1 MSLPPFSPAQAERRS
16 VVTDITGVVQGVGFR
31 PAVHGLAVAAGL
43 GGWVQNRSSSVRL
56 ALIGPAERIRSFLSA
71 LPSRLP
77 PHARIDTMAEIENR
91 PLPADEPIP
100 PFTIRTSEKDP
111 AAQVSIP
118 ADLAICPDCTRELFD
133 PSNRRFGHPF
143 ITCTRCGPRY
153 TVIHG
158 MPYDRIRTTLSVF
171 PLCPD
176 CAREYADPGDRRFH
190 AESIACPACGPRLF
204 LEDARGRSVSGN
216 PLRAVRAALASGA
229 IVAVRGLGGY
239 LLAADATNR
248 QTLAELRRRKNRP
261 HKPFAVQARA
271 LDCIEQQ
278 CVCEPA
284 VRSLLQSPEAP
295 IVILETRDAGATP
308 LPMDLLSPDTQTL
321 GVMLPVTPLQ
331 ALLAAPLPG
340 DPTPPLDWLVMTSGN
355 RGGEPICISQAEARA
370 RLAGIADLFLFH
382 DREINLRCDDSL
394 CVVRRG
400 APQVWRRARGY
411 APNPILL
418 RQDAPDRPQDP
429 FRLRRTV
436 LAMGAEMKNAIALGW
451 EDRIV
456 ASPHIGDLESPE
468 AVDSLR
474 QVSESLPRF
483 LDRPPEIVAI
493 DAHPDMHASRVG
505 REIAGRLGIPVR
517 EVQHHHA
524 HAAACLA
531 EHGRREGLA
540 LVFDGAGLGP
550 DGHIWGAEL
559 LALKDGTCRRLASF
573 SGVPLPGGDAAVRHP
588 VRQLAGRCVAAG
600 IDLPPAWR
608 NPLGIR
614 EEEWQVW
621 MRQSV
626 SAMLAPTTHAA
637 GRLFDSFAAALGFAN
652 ATATYEGQT
661 AIRLEAAARRYRGTL
676 PLPAVRW
683 RSVPKGEMLWVDWAD
698 AFRDLFSRP
707 VPDSETSVAWA
718 YAVHVAIADAA
729 CEMVKGGVAHTR
741 RSEVALSGGVFMN
754 GILTDLLAA
763 RLEALGIGALLHR
776 NTPPNDG
783 CIAIGQA
790 VVAGGE

>member
-1 MSLPPFSPAQAERRS
+1 MSLPSLGPGQPACRS

-31 PAVHGLAVAAGL
+31 PTVHALAVAAGL

-56 ALIGPAERIRSFLSA
+56 ALIGPPERIRSFLSS

-77 PHARIDTMAEIENR
+77 PHARIDTMTETENR
-91 PLPADEPIP
+91 LWSADQPPP
-100 PFTIRTSEKDP
+100 PFTIRPSERDP

-118 ADLAICPDCTRELFD
+118 ADLAICPDCRRELFD
-133 PSNRRFGHPF
+133 PANRRFGHPF

-158 MPYDRIRTTLSVF
+158 MPYDRVRTTLSVF

-176 CAREYADPGDRRFH
+176 CAREYGNPGDRRFH

-204 LEDARGRSVSGN
+204 LEDAGGRSVSGE
-216 PLRAVRAALASGA
+216 PMRAVRAALASGA

-248 QTLAELRRRKNRP
+248 RAIAALRRRKNRP
-261 HKPFAVQARA
+261 HKPFAVQARS
-271 LDCIEQQ
+271 LDCIEPS
-278 CVCEPA
+278 CVCGPA
-284 VRSLLQSPEAP
+284 ARALLQSPEAP
-295 IVILETRDAGATP
+295 IAILETRDAGATP
-308 LPMDLLSPDTQTL
+308 LPLDLLSPDTHTL

-355 RGGEPICISQAEARA
+355 RGGEPICISQSEARD

-394 CVVRRG
+394 CVIRRG
-400 APQVWRRARGY
+400 APQVWRRARGF
-411 APNPILL
+411 APNPIFL
-418 RQDAPDRPQDP
+418 RSAGPNRTHVP

-451 EDRIV
+451 GDRIV
-456 ASPHIGDLESPE
+456 SSPHIGDLESPE

-493 DAHPDMHASRVG
+493 DAHPDLHASRVG

-531 EHGRREGLA
+531 EQGRREGLA
-540 LVFDGAGLGP
+540 LVFDGTGLGP

-559 LALKDGTCRRLASF
+559 LALEDGACRRLASF
-573 SGVPLPGGDAAVRHP
+573 AGVPLPGGDAAVRHP

-600 IDLPPAWR
+600 IDLSPIWR
-608 NPLGIR
+608 EHLCIG

-621 MRQSV
+621 VRQS
-626 SAMLAPTTHAA
+626 AGAARAPMTHAA
-637 GRLFDSFAAALGFAN
+637 GRLFDAFSAALGFAH
-652 ATATYEGQT
+652 AAATYEGQT
-661 AIRLEAAARRYRGTL
+661 AIRLEAAARRYRNAL
-676 PLPAVRW
+676 PLPDVRW
-683 RSVPKGEMLWVDWAD
+683 RPVAQGDLLWVDWAD
-698 AFRDLFSRP
+698 AFRDLLAHAP
-707 VPDSETSVAWA
+707 PNSETSVSWA
-718 YAVHVAIADAA
+718 YAVHLAIADAA
-729 CEMVKGGVAHTR
+729 CEMVRWGVEHTK
-741 RSEVALSGGVFMN
+741 RSEIALSGGVFMN
-754 GILTDLLAA
+754 GILTDLLAT
-763 RLEALGIGALLHR
+763 RLEALGIGVLMHR

-783 CIAIGQA
+783 CIAVGQA

>member
-1 MSLPPFSPAQAERRS
+1 M
-16 VVTDITGVVQGVGFR
+16 DIAGVVQGVGFR
-31 PAVHGLAVAAGL
+31 PVLYRLAAVAGL

-56 ALIGPAERIRSFLSA
+56 ALIGPPERIRSFLSD
-71 LPSRLP
+71 LSSHLP
-77 PHARIDTMAEIENR
+77 PNARIDSMTEIENR
-91 PLPADEPIP
+91 RLPADEPIP
-100 PFTIRTSEKDP
+100 PFTIRTSEPDS
-111 AAQVSIP
+111 AVQVSIP
-118 ADLAICPDCTRELFD
+118 ADLSICPDCKRELFD
-133 PSNRRFGHPF
+133 PANRRFGHPF

-204 LEDARGRSVSGN
+204 LEDSQGHSVPGD
-216 PLRAVRAALASGA
+216 PLRAARAALASGA
-229 IVAVRGLGGY
+229 IVAVRGLGGF

-248 QTLAELRRRKNRP
+248 RMLEELRRRKNRP
-261 HKPFAVQARA
+261 HKPFAVQARTLA
-271 LDCIEQQ
+271 CIERQ
-278 CVCEPA
+278 CVCEPPA
-284 VRSLLQSPEAP
+284 RALLQSPEAP
-295 IVILETRDAGATP
+295 IVILETRNAGTTS

-331 ALLAAPLPG
+331 ALLATPLPN

-355 RGGEPICISQAEARA
+355 RGGEPICVSNVEARE

-394 CVVRRG
+394 CVIRRG
-400 APQVWRRARGY
+400 IPQVWRRARGY

-418 RQDAPDRPQDP
+418 RADGPDRSEAP

-436 LAMGAEMKNAIALGW
+436 LAMGAEMKNAIALAW

-474 QVSESLPRF
+474 QVAETLPRF
-483 LDRPPEIVAI
+483 VNRQPEIVAV

-505 REIAGRLGIPVR
+505 REIAGRLEIPVR

-531 EHGRREGLA
+531 EHGRRGGLA
-540 LVFDGAGLGP
+540 LVFDGTGLGP

-559 LALKDGTCRRLASF
+559 LSLHDGTFRRLASF
-573 SGVPLPGGDAAVRHP
+573 SGVPLPGGDVAVRHP
-588 VRQLAGRCVAAG
+588 LRQLAGRCVAAG
-600 IDLPPAWR
+600 IDMPPTWR
-608 NPLGIR
+608 SRLGIG

-621 MRQSV
+621 MRQSANAV
-626 SAMLAPTTHAA
+626 HAPTTHAV
-637 GRLFDSFAAALGFAN
+637 GRLFDAFAAALGFAN

-661 AIRLEAAARRYRGTL
+661 AIRLEASAQRFRGDR

-683 RSVPKGEMLWVDWAD
+683 RPVPKDEMLWVDWTD

-707 VPDSETSVAWA
+707 VPDLETSVAWA
-718 YAVHVAIADAA
+718 YAVHTAIADAA
-729 CEMVKGGVAHTR
+729 CEMIRWGLE
-741 RSEVALSGGVFMN
+741 RSGQREVALSGGVFMN
-754 GILTDLLAA
+754 RMLEDLLTPQ
-763 RLEALGIGALLHR
+763 LEAAGMNVLLHR

-783 CIAIGQA
+783 CIAFGQA
-790 VVAGGE
+790 VVAGRE